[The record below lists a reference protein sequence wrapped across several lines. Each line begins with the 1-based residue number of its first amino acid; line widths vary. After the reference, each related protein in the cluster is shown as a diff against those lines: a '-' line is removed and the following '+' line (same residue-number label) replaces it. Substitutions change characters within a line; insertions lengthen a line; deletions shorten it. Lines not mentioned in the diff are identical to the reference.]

1 MEMDWTSIIATVMG
15 TISTIVCAWFVYNQ
29 HTKNAHT
36 DHEIE
41 RIKNEDKIR
50 NKRRSDNAMIIYG
63 VLWEL
68 LYATKADRV
77 YIVQGHPLGNEEFLT
92 IYFEVKRRWAE
103 PMKPHIQKLKMSE
116 VGRFASTIANNT
128 LKISTPK
135 SRIDMRSQYSP
146 HVVLKLLLSRSC
158 QTIGMTGL
166 EVSSVNLQT
175 NLKLA
180 KRKQKT
186 CFTRLLQIYST
197 YYQKFESSTIY
208 SLIISKIVAFTNY
221 I

>member
-1 MEMDWTSIIATVMG
+1 MDWTSIIATVMG

-29 HTKNAHT
+29 HTKNART

-41 RIKNEDKIR
+41 KIKTEDKIR

-103 PMKPHIQKLKMSE
+103 PMKPHVQKMKMSE
-116 VGRFASTIANNT
+116 VGKFASTLADTQMMYIKDIDNEIEDRYAQSIFSACGTESVIVKKLSDNRHDWVGSIFCEFT
-128 LKISTPK
+128 DKIEVPENEAQELLRKAATD
-135 SRIDMRSQYSP
+135 IQYILP
-146 HVVLKLLLSRSC
+146 EIR
-158 QTIGMTGL
+158 
-166 EVSSVNLQT
+166 E
-175 NLKLA
+175 
-180 KRKQKT
+180 
-186 CFTRLLQIYST
+186 
-197 YYQKFESSTIY
+197 
-208 SLIISKIVAFTNY
+208 
-221 I
+221 

>member
-29 HTKNAHT
+29 HTKNART

-41 RIKNEDKIR
+41 KIKTEDKIR

-103 PMKPHIQKLKMSE
+103 PMKPHVQKLKMSE
-116 VGRFASTIANNT
+116 VGKFASTLADTQMMYVKDIDTEIEDRYAQSIFSTCGTESVIVKKLSDNRHDWVGSIFCEFT
-128 LKISTPK
+128 DKIEITEDEAQELLRK
-135 SRIDMRSQYSP
+135 AATDIQYILP
-146 HVVLKLLLSRSC
+146 EIR
-158 QTIGMTGL
+158 
-166 EVSSVNLQT
+166 E
-175 NLKLA
+175 
-180 KRKQKT
+180 
-186 CFTRLLQIYST
+186 
-197 YYQKFESSTIY
+197 
-208 SLIISKIVAFTNY
+208 
-221 I
+221 